1 MARMAALL
9 WSQHPAPFRYSAT
22 MIRLVLAEDQQ
33 LFPGALSALLALHAD
48 LTVIAEVNSGPA
60 ALAAAREFRPDI
72 LLADIGIPVLNGLAV
87 AEQLRR
93 ENAPT
98 RVVLLTPFF
107 RPDEL
112 QAARLAQVS
121 GYLFREI
128 SAREL
133 AISLRQV
140 QAGLT
145 PMATVTGTEL
155 PNPLKFRQ
163 QQVLRL
169 AETGATTQAIAQA
182 LGMKQGMV
190 YGHLSD
196 ILRIMQVRSRAEAAR
211 QARARGWI

>member
-1 MARMAALL
+1 
-9 WSQHPAPFRYSAT
+9 

-48 LTVIAEVNSGPA
+48 LTVIAAVNSGPA
-60 ALAAAREFRPDI
+60 ALEAAREFRPDI
-72 LLADIGIPVLNGLAV
+72 LLADIGISVLNGLAV

-98 RVVLLTPFF
+98 RVVLLTPSFH
-107 RPDEL
+107 PDEL
-112 QAARLAQVS
+112 EAARLAQVS
-121 GYLFREI
+121 GCLFREI

-145 PMATVTGTEL
+145 PMTAVTGAMP
-155 PNPLKFRQ
+155 PNPLTPQQ

-169 AETGATTQAIAQA
+169 VDQGASTVVIAQA
-182 LGMKQGMV
+182 LETSQA
-190 YGHLSD
+190 LSNIIR
-196 ILRIMQVRSRAEAAR
+196 ILQVRSRAEAVL
-211 QARARGWI
+211 QARTRGWI

>member
-1 MARMAALL
+1 
-9 WSQHPAPFRYSAT
+9 

-33 LFPGALSALLALHAD
+33 LFPGALCTLLALYTD
-48 LTVIAEVNSGPA
+48 LTVMAEVSSGPA

-121 GYLFREI
+121 GYLFRDI

-133 AISLRQV
+133 ALSLRQV

-145 PMATVTGTEL
+145 PMMTVTGVEL
-155 PNPLKFRQ
+155 SNPLKFRQ

-169 AETGATTQAIAQA
+169 AETGATTQVIGEA
-182 LGMKQGMV
+182 LGMKQGTV
-190 YGHLSD
+190 QGHLSD
-196 ILRIMQVRSRAEAAR
+196 ILRIMQVHSRSEAAR

>member
-1 MARMAALL
+1 
-9 WSQHPAPFRYSAT
+9 

-33 LFPGALSALLALHAD
+33 LFPGALSALLALYTD
-48 LTVIAEVNSGPA
+48 LNVIAEVNSGPA

-72 LLADIGIPVLNGLAV
+72 LLADIGISVLNGLAV

-98 RVVLLTPFF
+98 RVVLLTPSFH
-107 RPDEL
+107 PDEL
-112 QAARLAQVS
+112 EAARLAQVS
-121 GYLFREI
+121 GCLFREI

-145 PMATVTGTEL
+145 PMTTVTGAEL
-155 PNPLKFRQ
+155 PNLLNFRQ
-163 QQVLRL
+163 QQVLRF

-182 LGMKQGMV
+182 LGMKQGTV
-190 YGHLSD
+190 RGHLSD
-196 ILRIMQVRSRAEAAR
+196 ILRIMQVRTRAEAAR

>member
-1 MARMAALL
+1 
-9 WSQHPAPFRYSAT
+9 

-48 LTVIAEVNSGPA
+48 LTVIAAVNSGPA
-60 ALAAAREFRPDI
+60 ALEAAREFRPDI
-72 LLADIGIPVLNGLAV
+72 LLADIGIPFLNGLAV

-98 RVVLLTPFF
+98 RVVLLTPSF

-112 QAARLAQVS
+112 EAARLAQVS
-121 GYLFREI
+121 GYLFREL

-145 PMATVTGTEL
+145 PMTAVTGAMP
-155 PNPLKFRQ
+155 PNPLTPQQ

-169 AETGATTQAIAQA
+169 VDQGASTVVIAQA
-182 LGMKQGMV
+182 LETSQA
-190 YGHLSD
+190 LSNIIR
-196 ILRIMQVRSRAEAAR
+196 ILQVRSRAEAVL
-211 QARARGWI
+211 QARTRGWI

>member
-1 MARMAALL
+1 
-9 WSQHPAPFRYSAT
+9 

-33 LFPGALSALLALHAD
+33 LFPGALSALLALHSD

-60 ALAAAREFRPDI
+60 ALEAAREFRPDI

-98 RVVLLTPFF
+98 RVVLLTPSF

-112 QAARLAQVS
+112 EAARLAQVS

-145 PMATVTGTEL
+145 PMMTVTGAGL
-155 PNPLKFRQ
+155 SNPLNFRQ
-163 QQVLRL
+163 QQVLQL
-169 AETGATTQAIAQA
+169 AATGVTTLAIAQA
-182 LGMKQGMV
+182 LGMKQGTV
-190 YGHLSD
+190 RGHLSV
-196 ILRIMQVRSRAEAAR
+196 ILRIMQVQNRAEAGR